1 MKLFLLFFIKYKKKI
16 KKLKIS
22 NKKFNRKAIEIL
34 RNVELLCFMKPR
46 NINKFADILKL
57 NLNSKEKYKELYE
70 YINEYYIKKNP
81 KLFNFSF
88 IIDYSKNNN
97 KENYLKKLYLT
108 NNIEESIHSKI
119 DFYLQKTSTSNNTL
133 INTIEQIFI
142 NNQFKKEDI
151 IRYDYVTQTLI
162 AMIDDLKLM
171 IFYNG

>member
-1 MKLFLLFFIKYKKKI
+1 MQLFLLFFIQYKKKI

-119 DFYLQKTSTSNNTL
+119 YFYL
-133 INTIEQIFI
+133 
-142 NNQFKKEDI
+142 
-151 IRYDYVTQTLI
+151 
-162 AMIDDLKLM
+162 
-171 IFYNG
+171 

>member
-1 MKLFLLFFIKYKKKI
+1 MQLFLLFFIQYKKKI
-16 KKLKIS
+16 EKLKIS

-46 NINKFADILKL
+46 KINKFADILKL

-97 KENYLKKLYLT
+97 KENYLK
-108 NNIEESIHSKI
+108 N
-119 DFYLQKTSTSNNTL
+119 
-133 INTIEQIFI
+133 FI
-142 NNQFKKEDI
+142 
-151 IRYDYVTQTLI
+151 
-162 AMIDDLKLM
+162 
-171 IFYNG
+171 